1 MRECPDVYCCFLC
14 SGDCRLDITTSRK
27 TPTLGLHRIAKLLGN
42 DGKLGKSAGNL
53 VTPQEEKIF
62 QNSISELKESKEEE
76 KLTSLRPES
85 ETRSVSGWSRL
96 SSARAIVGSESSPA
110 ARCNGKLQR
119 TKRIEPEPEPADDK
133 ESIASVTIISVPSGI
148 VTPVT
153 AEGESSGLMRTEV
166 TSEAEVG
173 PSSLVKQSSLPSSGL
188 LHKHLGRRAQ
198 SPSSGW
204 L

>member
-1 MRECPDVYCCFLC
+1 MASLASQQVTWLLP
-14 SGDCRLDITTSRK
+14 GSRK
-27 TPTLGLHRIAKLLGN
+27 DFK
-42 DGKLGKSAGNL
+42 
-53 VTPQEEKIF
+53 
-62 QNSISELKESKEEE
+62 NSISELKESKEEE
-76 KLTSLRPES
+76 KLSSSRPES
-85 ETRSVSGWSRL
+85 ETRPVSGWSRL

-110 ARCNGKLQR
+110 TRCNGKLQR
-119 TKRIEPEPEPADDK
+119 TKRIEPDPEPADDK

-153 AEGESSGLMRTEV
+153 AEGESSGLMRTEA